1 MFANKAATMI
11 RMVFI
16 FRLLIGYRR
25 FHEGCNVSGNGKEKL
40 TSGSHAFLEMLTDE
54 LEETLTMQL
63 RKSVRSL
70 S

>member
-40 TSGSHAFLEMLTDE
+40 TSGSHAFLEMLTNE
-54 LEETLTMQL
+54 LEATLT
-63 RKSVRSL
+63 V
-70 S
+70 